1 MKQNCSN
8 TFSLVA
14 LVDVILVTTMLYI
27 ESTIQNHQRMPAE
40 FYIFS
45 LYEGM

>member
-1 MKQNCSN
+1 MKQTCSN

-27 ESTIQNHQRMPAE
+27 ESTILEKTKPSENAC
-40 FYIFS
+40 
-45 LYEGM
+45 